1 MRVLKIINFR
11 GAITVF
17 TSIVLASIFLVAG
30 IFTDAA
36 RIKLAQ
42 AQVHKANQTA
52 LSSVLACYNNELKD
66 QYGLFGYNLDYE
78 TLNDSYEEYF
88 SRNLNI
94 GSRDFLYGFNIENIR
109 LEQEFSL
116 QNNEVFENQLKEFMK
131 YRAPVKIVSDLLS
144 KIQGISNLSKGSKI
158 YRSKMETERKAGD
171 IGQLQMLLEEK
182 AKSINNSEIALEL
195 GELKN
200 KLKEKISVKAGILN
214 ELSRLEGK
222 FMNEKN
228 SEIRNS
234 LLSSISS
241 IKGELQ
247 DIEASASGLRNTMLD
262 TINQYKSYNSEAL
275 EYAVNITLQKQE
287 LIKRI
292 EAELESVAGSTDGI
306 EEVQKAYRDSMLY
319 IKALVKED
327 NSEAIT
333 EILERNM
340 NNCLNSINSASESDD
355 SFLMTIDQLC
365 SATEISYIFNKCVP
379 VSSEEEDNRDR
390 VLQLLEQAFTRK
402 VQLKS
407 IENNVFNQLPSRKK
421 QRQQEESIDWSFRD
435 FNWDRGAEKQL
446 QHIAD
451 RESSFSG
458 LAENLVNQLYINEY
472 IMGTFR
478 HDVALLKNEEE
489 SKAFDLKSVS
499 KYEREGYF
507 SCFEVEYIINGN
519 RDEAVNSMLLK
530 SEILALRLA
539 SNVIHIYTD
548 AAKMNRITGLA
559 AALSSWSAGLS
570 APILQTVLVF
580 SWAMLES
587 LYDLEQL
594 GMGDKIALFKNKEQW
609 KTDLSGRANKITPS
623 GPEDNP
629 LLLSYQDYLR
639 VFLLLTER
647 DKKLGRI
654 QDLVQ
659 MNIAL
664 SRPGFT
670 VENTFAALQ
679 ADTDVTIKNLFLGLP
694 MFASQSGV
702 NLSRSMINAS
712 MLLSY

>member
-1 MRVLKIINFR
+1 MKVLKIINYR

-66 QYGLFGYNLDYE
+66 LYGLFGYNLDYE

-88 SRNLNI
+88 SKNLNI

-109 LEQEFSL
+109 LEQAFSL
-116 QNNEVFENQLKEFMK
+116 QNNEIFENQLKEFMK

-158 YRSKMETERKAGD
+158 YRRKVETERKAGD

-182 AKSINNSEIALEL
+182 AKSINNSDIALEL

-214 ELSRLEGK
+214 ELSRLEGE
-222 FMNEKN
+222 FMNEEN
-228 SEIRNS
+228 SEIRDS

-241 IKGELQ
+241 IKEELQ
-247 DIEASASGLRNTMLD
+247 NIEASASGLRNTMLD

-275 EYAVNITLQKQE
+275 EYAGNITLQKQE
-287 LIKRI
+287 LIKRM
-292 EAELESVAGSTDGI
+292 EAELESVAGGTNGI

-319 IKALVKED
+319 IKSLVKED

-365 SATEISYIFNKCVP
+365 SAAEINYIFNKCVP

-390 VLQLLEQAFTRK
+390 VLQLLEQAFTQK

-407 IENNVFNQLPSRKK
+407 IENNVFNQLPSRKEQQ
-421 QRQQEESIDWSFRD
+421 QREENIDWSFRD

-446 QHIAD
+446 QYIAD

-478 HDVALLKNEEE
+478 HDVALLKNEDE
-489 SKAFDLKSVS
+489 SKAFNLRSVS

-548 AAKMNRITGLA
+548 AAKMNRLIGLA
-559 AALSSWSAGLS
+559 AALSSWSAGLA

-594 GMGDKIALFKNKEQW
+594 GLGDKIVLFKNKEQW
-609 KTDLSGRANKITPS
+609 KTDLSGLVNKNNPS

-647 DKKLGRI
+647 DKKLDRI

-670 VENTFAALQ
+670 VENTFVALQ

-694 MFASQSGV
+694 IFASQSGV
-702 NLSRSMINAS
+702 KLSRSLINAS